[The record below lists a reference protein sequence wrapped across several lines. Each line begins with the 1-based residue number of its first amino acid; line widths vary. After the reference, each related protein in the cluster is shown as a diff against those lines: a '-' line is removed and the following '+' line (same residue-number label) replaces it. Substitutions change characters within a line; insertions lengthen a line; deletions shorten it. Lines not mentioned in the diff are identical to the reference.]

1 MLFIYRESDNFVE
14 GLNLDD
20 DDDNDYGENGC
31 RERQGLTLICAER
44 GSMLLMDCS
53 TALYQ
58 RIHAIQT
65 MMTMLVMMVTAKMTM
80 IMRMMTINAGGRRQ
94 PRRSCFHHADI
105 HHIDMV
111 TNTYLTNKMQVLTFL
126 LLSKR

>member
-1 MLFIYRESDNFVE
+1 M
-14 GLNLDD
+14 DD

-65 MMTMLVMMVTAKMTM
+65 MMTMLVMMVTA
-80 IMRMMTINAGGRRQ
+80 NNDDDYEDDDRRQ
-94 PRRSCFHHADI
+94 PRQSCFDHADI

-111 TNTYLTNKMQVLTFL
+111 TNTYLTNKMHVLTFL
-126 LLSKR
+126 RLSER

>member
-65 MMTMLVMMVTAKMTM
+65 MMTMLVMMVTAKMAM

-94 PRRSCFHHADI
+94 PRRSCALI
-105 HHIDMV
+105 SII
-111 TNTYLTNKMQVLTFL
+111 LTWL
-126 LLSKR
+126 LILI